1 LDIFQNYISSEYFLR
16 HTISVYYIMD
26 DYPKTCVDPIDLAT
40 GIFYCYNMASNYYF
54 ELGVSMS
61 FIDIRLIVTS

>member
-1 LDIFQNYISSEYFLR
+1 
-16 HTISVYYIMD
+16 MD